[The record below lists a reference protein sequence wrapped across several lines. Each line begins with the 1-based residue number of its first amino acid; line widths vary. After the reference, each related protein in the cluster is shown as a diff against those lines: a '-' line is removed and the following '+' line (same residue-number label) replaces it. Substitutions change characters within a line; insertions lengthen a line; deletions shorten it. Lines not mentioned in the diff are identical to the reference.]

1 MSVVNAGTSVFAL
14 KYKDGIMFAAD
25 TSITYDSMMKHKKAQ
40 RISPVGEESLFACS
54 GEMADFQNLK
64 KMLAE
69 KYEED
74 LCENDGACFLHPK
87 DYFNWVARMQYQKR
101 LKSDPIMVTAL
112 FGGIHNKTKEPFLG
126 STNFHGTKVEA
137 DYLLTGLAMHYCTPL
152 FTNRWSADMSE
163 ADARKLIEDCMR
175 LLFFRDKKGHDEIQ
189 IGKITY
195 TGGVVVEDSYKIE
208 ASSDLQFFY
217 NRTNEFWRPMRKE
230 IYD

>member
-25 TSITYDSMMKHKKAQ
+25 TSITYGSMMKHKKAQ
-40 RISPVGEESLFACS
+40 RISTVGEESLFACS

-112 FGGIHNKTKEPFLG
+112 FGGIHNKTKEPFL
-126 STNFHGTKVEA
+126 
-137 DYLLTGLAMHYCTPL
+137 DLLTSMELKSRLTTFSQDWPCITVPL
-152 FTNRWSADMSE
+152 
-163 ADARKLIEDCMR
+163 
-175 LLFFRDKKGHDEIQ
+175 
-189 IGKITY
+189 
-195 TGGVVVEDSYKIE
+195 
-208 ASSDLQFFY
+208 SSPTDGAP
-217 NRTNEFWRPMRKE
+217 T
-230 IYD
+230 